1 MRQTLE
7 LAVLGDPV
15 EHSLSPAI
23 HGAAMVSCGFDGSYT
38 AIKADRRILASM
50 IDDLRSG
57 SMSGLNVTMPL
68 KGDAAELADVLTPE
82 AVSSQSVNTLRY
94 RGNRVEGHSTD
105 AVALAKLIS
114 ENSIAAQTPIH
125 LLGAEAPGGR
135 GATGAG
141 GAAGAVFAAG
151 GDRTIYIAA
160 RRMEQAKSIAGQ
172 WRQGQTVPWGTPVAG
187 ALVINATPLGMKGED
202 LPEGLIDVASALID
216 LPYGKAVTPAVES
229 ALSMG
234 LPTVD
239 GLAFLVTQAAESF
252 RWWTGAD
259 PPLNAMFEAVRK
271 T

>member
-23 HGAAMVSCGFDGSYT
+23 HGAAMASCGFDGSYT

-50 IDDLRSG
+50 IDGLRSG

-82 AVSSQSVNTLRY
+82 AVSSQSVNTLRS

-114 ENSIAAQTPIH
+114 ENSIGDQTPIH
-125 LLGAEAPGGR
+125 LL
-135 GATGAG
+135 GAG

-151 GDRTIYIAA
+151 GDRTIYVAS

-172 WRQGQTVPWGTPVAG
+172 WRQGQTVRWGTPVAG
-187 ALVINATPLGMKGED
+187 ALVINTTPLGMRGEN

-216 LPYGKAVTPAVES
+216 LPYGNATTPAVAL

-252 RWWTGAD
+252 RWWTGVD
-259 PPLNAMFEAVRK
+259 PPLNVMFEAVRK

>member
-1 MRQTLE
+1 MSQTLE

-15 EHSLSPAI
+15 DHSLSPAI
-23 HGAAMVSCGFDGSYT
+23 HGAAMASCGFDGSYT

-82 AVSSQSVNTLRY
+82 AMSSRSVNTLRS
-94 RGNRVEGHSTD
+94 RGDRVEGHSTD
-105 AVALAKLIS
+105 AVALAQLIS
-114 ENSIAAQTPIH
+114 ENSIGAETPIH
-125 LLGAEAPGGR
+125 LLGA
-135 GATGAG
+135 G
-141 GAAGAVFAAG
+141 GAAAAVLAVG
-151 GDRTIYIAA
+151 GDRTIYVTS
-160 RRMEQAKSIAGQ
+160 RRMEQAKSVAEQ
-172 WRQGQTVPWGTPVAG
+172 WRRGHPVRWGTPVAG
-187 ALVINATPLGMKGED
+187 ALVVNATPLGMRGEN

-216 LPYGKAVTPAVES
+216 LPYGQAVTPAVES
-229 ALSMG
+229 ARSMG

-252 RWWTGAD
+252 RWWTGVN
-259 PPLNAMFEAVRK
+259 PPLNVMFEAVGK

>member
-1 MRQTLE
+1 MMRQTLE

-15 EHSLSPAI
+15 EHSLSPVI

-38 AIKADRRILASM
+38 AIKADRRTLASM

-125 LLGAEAPGGR
+125 LL
-135 GATGAG
+135 GAG